1 MCSCTQG
8 AKERLQCCR
17 GLVVDSEIGL
27 STKIGNTTLF
37 IDKLVG

>member
-1 MCSCTQG
+1 MCSCKQG
-8 AKERLQCCR
+8 IAKECSI

-27 STKIGNTTLF
+27 STKIANTALF

>member
-1 MCSCTQG
+1 MCSSKQG
-8 AKERLQCCR
+8 IARECSR

-27 STKIGNTTLF
+27 STKCNTTLF